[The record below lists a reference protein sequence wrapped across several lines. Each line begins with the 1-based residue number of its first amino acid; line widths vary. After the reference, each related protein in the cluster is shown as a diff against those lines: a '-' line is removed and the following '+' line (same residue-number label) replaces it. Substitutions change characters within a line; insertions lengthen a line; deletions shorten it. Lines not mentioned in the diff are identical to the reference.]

1 MVITPRCEPG
11 ILEQVKEE
19 GSVIP
24 ENNVA
29 APESLPADA
38 TPTPAI
44 PAIATPTPAATGLS
58 KELTELMNGIV
69 RRLTE
74 YQDEEYVTRLHPY
87 LPPLR
92 SRLIFTSQREISAAF
107 QRMLN
112 KRVLPDYFEIIKEP
126 VAFST
131 VRVCAH
137 RPVTTS
143 YINLDHSTNS

>member
-1 MVITPRCEPG
+1 MSSETPGLSIE
-11 ILEQVKEE
+11 VKEE
-19 GSVIP
+19 GSVVP

-44 PAIATPTPAATGLS
+44 PAIATPTPTPAATGLS
-58 KELTELMNGIV
+58 KELAELMNGIV

-74 YQDEEYVTRLHPY
+74 YQDEEYVIRLYPP
-87 LPPLR
+87 LPPLHF
-92 SRLIFTSQREISAAF
+92 SLIFTSQREISAAF

-131 VRVCAH
+131 VRVRAR
-137 RPVTTS
+137 RPVTAS
-143 YINLDHSTNS
+143 YTDLDHSTNS